1 MASINLISNILSV
14 CETIAYL
21 YLGCV
26 IGAIVMFYITF
37 KHRREFLEFFN
48 SGIISLIT
56 HQRELN
62 YSMFYRKLH

>member
-1 MASINLISNILSV
+1 MFHSV

-37 KHRREFLEFFN
+37 KHRREFLHFFN
-48 SGIISLIT
+48 SGKKSWDDSGWSLSRLDFQET
-56 HQRELN
+56 SPN
-62 YSMFYRKLH
+62 PSSS

>member
-1 MASINLISNILSV
+1 MKFSV

-37 KHRREFLEFFN
+37 KHRREFLHFFN
-48 SGIISLIT
+48 SGMKVLDDLGWR
-56 HQRELN
+56 HQVLL
-62 YSMFYRKLH
+62 YRKLQ